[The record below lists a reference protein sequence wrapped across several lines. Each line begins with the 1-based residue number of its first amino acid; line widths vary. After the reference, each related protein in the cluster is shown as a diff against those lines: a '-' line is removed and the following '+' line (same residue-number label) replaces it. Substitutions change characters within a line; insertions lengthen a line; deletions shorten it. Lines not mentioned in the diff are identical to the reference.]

1 MGRTALLVLAVA
13 LLVGSAAA
21 FTRSER
27 LKLEPSPVAKPK
39 FDRHLSPTC
48 GCPRESAELT
58 LLLRGPERL
67 GVSIVDSD
75 GNHVATLAESQDLP
89 AGRASFDWD
98 GRADDGQVVPD
109 GRYRLKLRLEND
121 RRTILI
127 PETILVDTEPPSL
140 RDVEAVFTAES
151 LLVRYKANEAVR
163 AVLLLDGK
171 KVAQGERRPSSG
183 GRITWVGAGRPPT
196 GALTL
201 VGVDR
206 AGNRS
211 EPVPVPAAS

>member
-1 MGRTALLVLAVA
+1 MSRTGLIAVA
-13 LLVGSAAA
+13 LVLLIGSAAA

-39 FDRHLSPTC
+39 FDRHLSPGC
-48 GCPRESAELT
+48 GCPHESSELT

-67 GVSIVDSD
+67 SVAVVDAD
-75 GNHVATLAESQDLP
+75 GDHVTTLAESQDLP

-127 PETILVDTEPPSL
+127 PKTVLVDTEPPTV
-140 RDVEAVFTAES
+140 RPVKTIATDEG
-151 LLVRYKANEAVR
+151 LLVRYKTNESAR
-163 AVLLLDGK
+163 VLLFLDGK
-171 KVAQGERRPSSG
+171 KVAHSERKGGS
-183 GRITWVGAGRPPT
+183 GRIMWEEGGTQPT

-201 VGVDR
+201 VAVDR

-211 EPVPVPAAS
+211 EPVPVLAVS